1 MSKIKLVV
9 FDLSGTTVSDEN
21 AVAKCLYNASQEFG
35 LSATL
40 SDFEKTIGTNKIHLY
55 EFMIARDSGIP
66 VEIEQLESYRFPEF
80 HAKALEIFDHY
91 SVLMVD
97 FYKNNIQPM
106 DGAEDTFV
114 WCRENGIK
122 IATDT
127 GFHRDVNTAIMDGLQ
142 WRERG
147 LIDLAL
153 DVEDTDGVG
162 RPAPYLIH
170 KAMYE
175 LEIQSVHHVLKIGDT
190 PADLLSGYNAGCIG
204 NVGVLS
210 GANRLET
217 LIKYPHTHIIDS
229 VKQLPELILNE
240 FN

>member
-1 MSKIKLVV
+1 
-9 FDLSGTTVSDEN
+9 
-21 AVAKCLYNASQEFG
+21 
-35 LSATL
+35 
-40 SDFEKTIGTNKIHLY
+40 
-55 EFMIARDSGIP
+55 
-66 VEIEQLESYRFPEF
+66 
-80 HAKALEIFDHY
+80 
-91 SVLMVD
+91 
-97 FYKNNIQPM
+97 M

-175 LEIQSVHHVLKIGDT
+175 LDIHSVHQVLKSEIHLQIFYRVT
-190 PADLLSGYNAGCIG
+190 MQ
-204 NVGVLS
+204 
-210 GANRLET
+210 GA
-217 LIKYPHTHIIDS
+217 
-229 VKQLPELILNE
+229 
-240 FN
+240 